1 MSTESQMPDPAETLP
16 LATAEIVDPP
26 EIPEIIDAL
35 PPHDSGMVRGAR
47 WRGAP
52 VPPPPPLP
60 PAPPSEPPPPPGN
73 EEEEE
78 VETVKFGSKLEESE
92 MDVTPMVDIVF
103 QLLIFFMVTASFSL
117 QKSLQIP
124 KPKDDR
130 PSAATVPQEDDPEG
144 DMVTVFVDSFNTY
157 RVETPDWEEEAP
169 SEQDLIIKLR
179 RARLGNDAGKIPTR
193 LMVKASGDASHS
205 KVVAALDAGTA
216 VGMEQLQLQ
225 TVEQDDE

>member
-1 MSTESQMPDPAETLP
+1 MATPTPEMTLP
-16 LATAEIVDPP
+16 MATAEIVDPS
-26 EIPEIIDAL
+26 EIPDVGGSSDAYD
-35 PPHDSGMVRGAR
+35 PSGSRSAR

-52 VPPPPPLP
+52 IPPPPPPLP
-60 PAPPSEPPPPPGN
+60 APPQPPPPAPPPEEDDPEP
-73 EEEEE
+73 
-78 VETVKFGSKLEESE
+78 VVLKSKLEDSE

-117 QKSLQIP
+117 QKSMQLP

-130 PSAATVPQEDDPEG
+130 PSAAAVPQDEEPEG
-144 DMVTVFVDSFNTY
+144 DLVTVYVDSFNTY
-157 RVETPDWEEEAP
+157 RVEAADFEEEAP

-179 RARLGNDAGKIPTR
+179 RARAAPKPPTR
-193 LMVKASGDASHS
+193 LMVKANGEALHS

>member
-1 MSTESQMPDPAETLP
+1 LLRT
-16 LATAEIVDPP
+16 
-26 EIPEIIDAL
+26 
-35 PPHDSGMVRGAR
+35 
-47 WRGAP
+47 
-52 VPPPPPLP
+52 PPPP
-60 PAPPSEPPPPPGN
+60 AEEAEEP
-73 EEEEE
+73 
-78 VETVKFGSKLEESE
+78 VQFGSRLEESE

-117 QKSLQIP
+117 QKSMQFP

-130 PSAATVPQEDDPEG
+130 PSAATVPQDEDPEG
-144 DMVTVFVDSFNTY
+144 DMVTVHVDSFNTY
-157 RVETPDWEEEAP
+157 RVETVDWEEEAP

-179 RARLGNDAGKIPTR
+179 RARQGDSSGKIPTR
-193 LMVKASGDASHS
+193 LVVKANGEASHE

>member
-1 MSTESQMPDPAETLP
+1 MSTDNQMPDPGETLP
-16 LATAEIVDPP
+16 MASVEIVDPT
-26 EIPEIIDAL
+26 EIPAL
-35 PPHDSGMVRGAR
+35 NGGDSFESQGGRSSR

-52 VPPPPPLP
+52 TPPPPPPP
-60 PAPPSEPPPPPGN
+60 PAPPETPPPPPPPAA
-73 EEEEE
+73 EEDPEPI
-78 VETVKFGSKLEESE
+78 KLSSKLEESE

-117 QKSLQIP
+117 QKSMQIP

-130 PSAATVPQEDDPEG
+130 PSSATVPQDEDPEG
-144 DMVTVFVDSFNTY
+144 DLVTVYVDSFNTY
-157 RVETPDWEEEAP
+157 RVETADWDEEAP

-179 RARLGNDAGKIPTR
+179 RARTEPSKPPTR
-193 LMVKASGDASHS
+193 LMVKANGEALHS

>member
-1 MSTESQMPDPAETLP
+1 M
-16 LATAEIVDPP
+16 
-26 EIPEIIDAL
+26 
-35 PPHDSGMVRGAR
+35 
-47 WRGAP
+47 
-52 VPPPPPLP
+52 PPPSPPLED
-60 PAPPSEPPPPPGN
+60 AEPEP
-73 EEEEE
+73 
-78 VETVKFGSKLEESE
+78 VKFGSKLEESE

-117 QKSLQIP
+117 QKSMQLP

-130 PSAATVPQEDDPEG
+130 PSAAAVPQDEDPEG
-144 DMVTVFVDSFNTY
+144 DLVTVYVDAFNTY
-157 RVETPDWEEEAP
+157 RVETSEFEEEAP

-179 RARLGNDAGKIPTR
+179 RARLGDSSGKIPTR
-193 LMVKASGDASHS
+193 LMVKANGDASHE

>member
-1 MSTESQMPDPAETLP
+1 MTARQDEAVPP
-16 LATAEIVDPP
+16 L
-26 EIPEIIDAL
+26 
-35 PPHDSGMVRGAR
+35 
-47 WRGAP
+47 
-52 VPPPPPLP
+52 PPPPPVDD
-60 PAPPSEPPPPPGN
+60 AEPEPI
-73 EEEEE
+73 
-78 VETVKFGSKLEESE
+78 KFGSRLEESE

-117 QKSLQIP
+117 QKSMQLP

-130 PSAATVPQEDDPEG
+130 PSAAAVPQDEDPEG
-144 DMVTVFVDSFNTY
+144 DMVTVYVDAFNTY
-157 RVETPDWEEEAP
+157 RVETSEFEEEAP

-179 RARLGNDAGKIPTR
+179 RARLGDSSGKIPTR
-193 LMVKASGDASHS
+193 LMVKANGDASHE